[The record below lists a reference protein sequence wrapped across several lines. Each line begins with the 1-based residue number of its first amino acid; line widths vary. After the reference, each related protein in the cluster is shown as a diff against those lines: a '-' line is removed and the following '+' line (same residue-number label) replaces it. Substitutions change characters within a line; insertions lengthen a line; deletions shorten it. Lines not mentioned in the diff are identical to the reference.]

1 MTFMPQNS
9 ISHMH
14 TPPSS
19 LQNCMEPITHN
30 SSTRDRSRSRS
41 RERRGRSRSR
51 SRDRNSNNQ
60 RNSNKYRRGS
70 QSPPNDRETYNRGS
84 NLSSGPGYR
93 DRQGR
98 DRHSSSSSSN
108 SADRKYGQRADLN
121 NNRQTLS
128 TNDNSQRSSRQ
139 QQQQQYS
146 WRRDDNDATQRE
158 PQVEVILQGLPLD
171 FQEDNVKNAYQY
183 AMENEQEKKLQE
195 NRRQN
200 PNTC

>member
-1 MTFMPQNS
+1 
-9 ISHMH
+9 MH

-60 RNSNKYRRGS
+60 RNSIKYRRGS

-93 DRQGR
+93 DRQDR

-128 TNDNSQRSSRQ
+128 TNDNSQRLSRQ

-146 WRRDDNDATQRE
+146 WRRDDVRHQRF
-158 PQVEVILQGLPLD
+158 PSLPLLLLKRCHSGSQTHSVSH
-171 FQEDNVKNAYQY
+171 FHVSLSLFFLGILWGFLSFY
-183 AMENEQEKKLQE
+183 
-195 NRRQN
+195 
-200 PNTC
+200 